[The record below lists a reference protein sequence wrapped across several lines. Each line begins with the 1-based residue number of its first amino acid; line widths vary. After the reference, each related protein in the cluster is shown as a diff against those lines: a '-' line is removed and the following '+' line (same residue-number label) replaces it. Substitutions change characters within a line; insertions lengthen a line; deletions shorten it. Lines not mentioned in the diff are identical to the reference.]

1 MREADVRVALRML
14 QSGRSDLIDCFI
26 SKSILRYDKVPRNKA
41 IKDLLNIFLRE
52 QTASLIFVA
61 FVA

>member
-1 MREADVRVALRML
+1 MRKADVRVALRML
-14 QSGRSDLIDCFI
+14 QSGRSDLIDCSI

-41 IKDLLNIFLRE
+41 IKGLLNIFLGSE
-52 QTASLIFVA
+52 TASLIFVA